1 MLFSRFSRQDSTLHV
16 MLCSAFIF
24 KFIIAVAAL
33 AVAGIII
40 IIITR
45 TFEVKHF
52 KNLREANRHNF
63 CSHQNVNKIFAATVC
78 STIQS
83 FRGADKENDLSFHCS
98 NALSTF
104 EKCFANAL
112 AQFLND
118 FQRIS
123 VSFGNIP
130 NVLKRIEKVFQC
142 NCRRFQRCV
151 EMTEMTRMH

>member
-16 MLCSAFIF
+16 MLCSAFIL

-52 KNLREANRHNF
+52 K
-63 CSHQNVNKIFAATVC
+63 SHQNVNKIFAATVC

-104 EKCFANAL
+104 EKCFTNAL

>member
-1 MLFSRFSRQDSTLHV
+1 MLFSRLSRQDSTLHV
-16 MLCSAFIF
+16 MLCSAFIL

-63 CSHQNVNKIFAATVC
+63 WSHQNVNKIFAATVC

-104 EKCFANAL
+104 EKCFANVL